1 MRSLRACL
9 LDEPLPRL
17 MAMADLWDAPIEAT
31 SAHDVAGTLAL
42 YMLQRER
49 LAAARASLPPD
60 ARSALDALV
69 AARGRMPA
77 AAFERRFGGIRPMG
91 PGRLERERPWQS
103 PANAAEHLWYR
114 GFIFRAFDRLSGAPT
129 EVIFVPGDML
139 ALLGAEPHAPHD
151 EFTASQAPPSDLRP
165 SKCLDD
171 VVTLLCFIRNHE
183 VRTKAGDAW
192 DAASRRTVAPMLRD
206 PDGAI
211 ENDPNG
217 RFTFL
222 THLLARLGWTRPEQ
236 GRLRLTPQ
244 PVAQWLQSAPDAQ
257 RDALFTAWLNDPE
270 WNDLAHVDGLALEM
284 THTWSSDPARARKA
298 IVSLWEKWRS
308 ERGATT
314 RSAYADSPASSL
326 ERSLISDFVA
336 YVHQRAPDFARPD
349 GRYDTWHVRD
359 ARTGEFLH
367 GFENWERVEGAL
379 IRYIIEKPLRW
390 LGDSDEADADPPT
403 PPFRV
408 TADGRII
415 VARHLRYERFQVA
428 RVADWIETR
437 ADAYAYRLSPRS
449 LDRARAQGIRAGRVV
464 EFLEQTGGQAL
475 PTGLKRALLRWE
487 ERGAE
492 LRLETTVILRAQ
504 DGATMDAL
512 LRLPQM
518 RRLVAERL
526 APNCIA
532 IRPRDVEAARTVIAE
547 SGLLVDAAQSS
558 GC

>member
-1 MRSLRACL
+1 
-9 LDEPLPRL
+9 
-17 MAMADLWDAPIEAT
+17 MAIADLWDVPVEAT
-31 SAHDVAGTLAL
+31 SAHDMAGTLAL

-49 LAAARASLPPD
+49 LTAARASLPPD

-103 PANAAEHLWYR
+103 PANATEQLWYR

-129 EVIFVPGDML
+129 EVVFVPGDML
-139 ALLGAEPHAPHD
+139 ALLGAEPHAPQE
-151 EFTASQAPPSDLRP
+151 EFAVSPARPSDLRP

-183 VRTKAGDAW
+183 VRTKAGGGW
-192 DAASRRTVAPMLRD
+192 DAASRQTVAPMLRD

-211 ENDPNG
+211 GNDPNG
-217 RFTFL
+217 RFAFL
-222 THLLARLGWTRPEQ
+222 THLLARLGWTRTEQ
-236 GRLRLTPQ
+236 GRLRLAPQ
-244 PVAQWLQSAPDAQ
+244 PVARWLQSAPEAQ
-257 RDALFTAWLNDPE
+257 RNALFNAWLNDPE

-284 THTWSSDPARARKA
+284 THTWSSDPVRTRQG
-298 IVSLWEKWRS
+298 IVRLWERWRS
-308 ERGATT
+308 AGEDATRPIST
-314 RSAYADSPASSL
+314 PPSRFPDP
-326 ERSLISDFVA
+326 SLISAFVT
-336 YVHQRAPDFARPD
+336 YVHEHDPDFARPD

-359 ARTGEFLH
+359 ARTGQFLH
-367 GFENWERVEGAL
+367 GFEHWERVEGAL

-390 LGDSDEADADPPT
+390 LSDLDDAGADPPT
-403 PPFRV
+403 PPFQV

-415 VARHLRYERFQVA
+415 IARHLRYERFQVA

-449 LDRARAQGIRAGRVV
+449 LERARAQGIRAGRVI

-475 PTGLKRALLRWE
+475 PAGLKRALLRWE

-492 LRLETTVILRAQ
+492 LSLETTVILRAQ

-518 RRLVAERL
+518 RRLGVERL
-526 APNCIA
+526 APNCVA
-532 IRPRDVEAARTVIAE
+532 IRPRDVDAARTVIIE
-547 SGLLVDAAQSS
+547 SGLLVDAAQASS
-558 GC
+558 R